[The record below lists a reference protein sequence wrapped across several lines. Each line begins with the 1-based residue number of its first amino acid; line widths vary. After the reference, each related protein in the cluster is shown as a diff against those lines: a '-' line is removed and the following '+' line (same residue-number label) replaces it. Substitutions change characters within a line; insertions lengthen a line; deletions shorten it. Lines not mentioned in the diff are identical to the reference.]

1 MKMSVNAMKAYGL
14 ASLALAAG
22 LFVSLTTSNWSW
34 LSRSGSAVVVIGILL
49 TSSQILEHSRR
60 LKRRRPDWERRS
72 STLVKDGLIHTP
84 QDFASEERLR
94 SVAHAS
100 NYEENTWEIE
110 GYGLHILILGT
121 LVWGFGDLV
130 GLMPFF

>member
-14 ASLALAAG
+14 ASLALATG
-22 LFVSLTTSNWSW
+22 LFVSLSTSNWSW
-34 LSRSGSAVVVIGILL
+34 LSRSGSAVVVIGIVL

-60 LKRRRPDWERRS
+60 LRRRRPNWERRAN
-72 STLVKDGLIHTP
+72 TRTKDGPSCTP

-94 SVAHAS
+94 TLTHAR

-110 GYGLHILILGT
+110 GYGLHVLILGT

-130 GLMPFF
+130 GMISFS

>member
-14 ASLALAAG
+14 ASLALSAG
-22 LFVSLTTSNWSW
+22 LFVSLSTSNWAW

-60 LKRRRPDWERRS
+60 LKRRRPSWERRAN
-72 STLVKDGLIHTP
+72 TLMKDGPIHTP
-84 QDFASEERLR
+84 QDFASEDRLR
-94 SVAHAS
+94 TLARASAH
-100 NYEENTWEIE
+100 EEDTWEVE
-110 GYGLHILILGT
+110 GYGLHILIMGT

-130 GLMPFF
+130 GLMPFL

>member
-22 LFVSLTTSNWSW
+22 LCVSLSTSNWSW

-60 LKRRRPDWERRS
+60 LRRRRGSWERRA
-72 STLVKDGLIHTP
+72 STFMNDGPSLTP

-94 SVAHAS
+94 TLTRAGI
-100 NYEENTWEIE
+100 YEENTWEIE

-130 GLMPFF
+130 GLITFS